1 MKRISVIWLLSAT
14 ALWSWT
20 ATASANTIQ
29 RATGRVILSCGTLDA
44 SGKPLPYPFRDNTC
58 PQILFWFA
66 DCAAIENDDPTHSR
80 TYTHC
85 NDREGF
91 RQFDVR

>member
-1 MKRISVIWLLSAT
+1 MSRVSMTWFLAGT
-14 ALWSWT
+14 ALLYLNAT
-20 ATASANTIQ
+20 ATANTVQ
-29 RATGRVILSCGTLDA
+29 RVAGRVILSCGTLDA

-85 NDREGF
+85 HDREGF
-91 RQFDVR
+91 RQLDVR